1 MLMPFCAVILFK
13 VRLAA
18 MASSSC
24 WCLPAATHRF
34 RSVASSRPKTA
45 LRIGLRVRTRAH
57 ETESSAQFAAVIQS
71 LIEPCSFMSGLP
83 SAMKRAAKINPPI
96 AKSFPCFAIMS
107 SATWASRT
115 INSSFERSS
124 SLRSATAGSSGLS
137 VALMKRPLR
146 LLVKF
151 HQRSVEPPPLRDETT
166 MILLEDRDPPFDLFE
181 PHGRVAIVW
190 VARQIA
196 QRAGL
201 LDVGPRPRAIE
212 PQLAR
217 VVVDHRKDQTL
228 AGLGA
233 RLRPSGRLGVA
244 RRPIVATLLRINH
257 GTSTARPLIRP

>member
-1 MLMPFCAVILFK
+1 MSVLPFAIN
-13 VRLAA
+13 
-18 MASSSC
+18 
-24 WCLPAATHRF
+24 
-34 RSVASSRPKTA
+34 
-45 LRIGLRVRTRAH
+45 
-57 ETESSAQFAAVIQS
+57 
-71 LIEPCSFMSGLP
+71 
-83 SAMKRAAKINPPI
+83 RAAKINPPI

-124 SLRSATAGSSGLS
+124 SFRLATAGSSGLS
-137 VALMKRPLR
+137 VAFMTRPLR
-146 LLVKF
+146 LLGKF
-151 HQRSVEPPPLRDETT
+151 HQRSVEPLPLRDETT

-244 RRPIVATLLRINH
+244 GQPIVATLLRINH
-257 GTSTARPLIRP
+257 AIRTASIMERAPRVR